1 MKKTVLELVE
11 EYVEKNMP
19 QASDEEK
26 KKAVEANVIALL
38 RV

>member
-11 EYVEKNMP
+11 EYVNKNMP
-19 QASDEEK
+19 QATEAEK